1 MGFQGLSHDLAMTW
15 WTWWTWAKDSLRF
28 WENLATYDGKSHG
41 FSNGFANP
49 LHPEETTRSI
59 RI

>member
-1 MGFQGLSHDLAMTW
+1 MGFQGLSHDLAM
-15 WTWWTWAKDSLRF
+15 TWWTWAKDSLRF